1 MKNLALV
8 AGIFALCLALALLA
22 TSWNDGSL
30 TAHMIVHMTTVAIAA
45 PLLAIA
51 VSGRRPD
58 PAVHLPW
65 FGPLLASVA
74 ELLVVWLWHMP
85 ALRRLAETR
94 LDAMLLEQASFLLAG
109 ILLWTACFR
118 RHEEGTQRLAG
129 IIGLLFTSIHM
140 TLLGVLLT
148 LAPRPL
154 YGVGDVTCL
163 GFALSRDTDQQL
175 GGVVMLLVGAASYM
189 LGAIILLADVL
200 KPTSSRGSQCG

>member
-51 VSGRRPD
+51 VSGRRLD

-74 ELLVVWLWHMP
+74 ELIVVWLWHLP

-109 ILLWTACFR
+109 ILLWTTCFR
-118 RHEEGTQRLAG
+118 RHEEGAQRLAG

-154 YGVGDVTCL
+154 YGIGDVTCL
-163 GFALSRDTDQQL
+163 GFVLGRDTDQQL
-175 GGVVMLLVGAASYM
+175 GGVVMLLVGAAAYM
-189 LGAIILLADVL
+189 LGALILLADVL
-200 KPTSSRGSQCG
+200 KPTSSRGNQCG

>member
-175 GGVVMLLVGAASYM
+175 GGVVMLLVGAAAYM

>member
-8 AGIFALCLALALLA
+8 AGIFALCLALGLLA
-22 TSWNDGSL
+22 TSWNGGSL

-45 PLLAIA
+45 PLLAMA
-51 VSGRRPD
+51 VSGRRLD
-58 PAVHLPW
+58 PAAHLPW
-65 FGPLLASVA
+65 FGPVLASVA

-118 RHEEGTQRLAG
+118 RHEGAQRLAG

-154 YGVGDVTCL
+154 YGIGDVTCL

-175 GGVVMLLVGAASYM
+175 GGVVMLLVGAAAYM

-200 KPTSSRGSQCG
+200 KPTSSRGNQCG

>member
-1 MKNLALV
+1 MKNPALV

-51 VSGRRPD
+51 VSGRRLD

-65 FGPLLASVA
+65 IGPLLASVA
-74 ELLVVWLWHMP
+74 ELIVVWLWHMP
-85 ALRRLAETR
+85 ALRRLAEAR

-118 RHEEGTQRLAG
+118 RQEEGAQRLAG

-154 YGVGDVTCL
+154 YGVGEVTCL
-163 GFALSRDTDQQL
+163 GFVLGRDTDQQL
-175 GGVVMLLVGAASYM
+175 GGVVMLLVGAAAYM
-189 LGAIILLADVL
+189 LGALILLADVL
-200 KPTSSRGSQCG
+200 KPTSSRGNQCG

>member
-8 AGIFALCLALALLA
+8 AGILALCVALALLA
-22 TSWNDGSL
+22 TNWNGESL

-51 VSGRRPD
+51 VSGRRLD

-65 FGPLLASVA
+65 FGPVLASVA

-154 YGVGDVTCL
+154 YGIGDVTCL
-163 GFALSRDTDQQL
+163 GFVLGRDTDQQL
-175 GGVVMLLVGAASYM
+175 GGVVMLLVGAAAYM

-200 KPTSSRGSQCG
+200 KPTSSEGSQCG

>member
-8 AGIFALCLALALLA
+8 AGIFALCLALTLLA

>member
-51 VSGRRPD
+51 VSGRRLD

-74 ELLVVWLWHMP
+74 ELIVVWLWHLP

-109 ILLWTACFR
+109 ILLWTTCFR
-118 RHEEGTQRLAG
+118 RHEEDAQRLAG

-154 YGVGDVTCL
+154 YGIGDVTCL
-163 GFALSRDTDQQL
+163 GFVLGRDTDQQL
-175 GGVVMLLVGAASYM
+175 GGVVMLLVGAAAYM
-189 LGAIILLADVL
+189 LGALILLADVL
-200 KPTSSRGSQCG
+200 KPTSSRGNQCG

>member
-22 TSWNDGSL
+22 TNWNGGSL

-51 VSGRRPD
+51 VSGRRLD

-65 FGPLLASVA
+65 FGPVLASVV
-74 ELLVVWLWHMP
+74 ELLVVWLWHTP

-118 RHEEGTQRLAG
+118 RDEEGMQRLAG

-154 YGVGDVTCL
+154 YGIGDVTCL

-175 GGVVMLLVGAASYM
+175 GGVVMLLVGAAAYM
-189 LGAIILLADVL
+189 LGAIFLLADVL